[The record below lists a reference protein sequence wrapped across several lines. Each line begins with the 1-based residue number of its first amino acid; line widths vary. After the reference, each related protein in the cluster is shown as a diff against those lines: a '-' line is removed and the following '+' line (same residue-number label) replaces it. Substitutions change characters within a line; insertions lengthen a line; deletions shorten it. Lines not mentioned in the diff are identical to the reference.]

1 MWNKDQHPEDKEI
14 PGASSLAAGYFFLLG
29 ADKTRSVSVRPQR
42 GMQSIPSLGVL
53 IFKGADKTRSVYM
66 SLTADGAGTRESS
79 FLPRTGPCQRGV
91 ETGLNVPQQGTGSAR
106 SESLRVAERGRGAG
120 IKLPAPHGAVSAGR
134 RNGAQRAAAGD
145 RLRKK
150 RKLAQPRKEQKTSQ
164 S

>member
-1 MWNKDQHPEDKEI
+1 MWNKNQHPEKKEI

-66 SLTADGAGTRESS
+66 SLAADGAGTRESN
-79 FLPRTGPCQRGV
+79 FRPRTGPCQRGV

-106 SESLRVAERGRGAG
+106 SESLRVAERGRDAG
-120 IKLPAPHGAVSAGR
+120 IQLPAPHRSVPAEKK
-134 RNGAQRAAAGD
+134 NGAEAGITGP
-145 RLRKK
+145 
-150 RKLAQPRKEQKTSQ
+150 QPRKEQKTSQ